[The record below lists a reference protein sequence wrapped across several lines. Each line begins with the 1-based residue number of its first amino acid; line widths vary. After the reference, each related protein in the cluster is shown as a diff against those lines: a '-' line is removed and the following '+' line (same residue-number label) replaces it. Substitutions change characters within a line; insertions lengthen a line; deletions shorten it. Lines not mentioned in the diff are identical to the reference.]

1 MSRFAPAADAPA
13 DAPEPATTSAA
24 HASAATAADAPT
36 PEHAPTGPRARPWMV
51 ALLTLG
57 LVTMLFP
64 LWWML
69 VASLKPTGGGLSGLN
84 DLVPWPITLENYVD
98 IWKSGPFGRYFF
110 NSVVV
115 AACVVGG
122 NLIFSAMVGYAFARR
137 RFPGKAPLWWG
148 LLATLMVPKQ
158 VLMIPVYILAAR
170 LHLIDSYA
178 ALIAPFLVDA
188 FNVFLMRGYIEQLP
202 EDLEEAARVDGAS
215 EWRIFFQVVMPLA
228 RPALAVVGINTFLVN
243 WNNFLYPL
251 ILTNSE
257 AMRTLPVGLAL
268 YAQGEHS
275 VDWGHLMAGSAI
287 ATLPI
292 LAAFLVFQK
301 HIIEGITAGAGK

>member
-1 MSRFAPAADAPA
+1 MS
-13 DAPEPATTSAA
+13 TI
-24 HASAATAADAPT
+24 
-36 PEHAPTGPRARPWMV
+36 GPRRASPLVV
-51 ALLTLG
+51 AVLG
-57 LVTMLFP
+57 LGLLTMLFP

-69 VASLKPTGGGLSGLN
+69 TASVRATGAGLGGLA
-84 DLVPWPITLENYVD
+84 DLFPWPITFQNYVD
-98 IWKSGPFGRYFF
+98 IWQSGPFGRYFL
-110 NSVVV
+110 NSAIV
-115 AACVVGG
+115 ALAVVGG
-122 NLIFSAMVGYAFARR
+122 NLLFSAMVGYAFARR
-137 RFPGKAPLWWG
+137 RFRGKQPLWWG

-188 FNVFLMRGYIEQLP
+188 FNVFLMRQYVEQLP
-202 EDLEEAARVDGAS
+202 DDLEEAARVDGAS
-215 EWRIFFQVVMPLA
+215 EWRIFFQIVLPLA

-257 AMRTLPVGLAL
+257 TMRTLPVGLAL

-275 VDWGHLMAGSAI
+275 VDWGHLMAGSSI

-292 LAAFLVFQK
+292 LAAFLLFQR

>member
-1 MSRFAPAADAPA
+1 MSPRGPVAEGPAAEALAPA
-13 DAPEPATTSAA
+13 DARGGSPPAPAPVGPPA
-24 HASAATAADAPT
+24 HPLV
-36 PEHAPTGPRARPWMV
+36 V
-51 ALLTLG
+51 ALLLVG

-69 VASLKPTGGGLSGLN
+69 VASLKPTGGGLSGLK
-84 DLVPWPITLENYVD
+84 DLVPWPATLQNYVD
-98 IWKSGPFGRYFF
+98 IWKSGPFGRYFL

-115 AACVVGG
+115 AVCVVGG
-122 NLIFSAMVGYAFARR
+122 NLVFSAMVGYAFARR

-215 EWRIFFQVVMPLA
+215 EWRIFFQVVLPLA

-257 AMRTLPVGLAL
+257 SMRTLPVGLAL

>member
-1 MSRFAPAADAPA
+1 LARADALLRVGSWSLPLF
-13 DAPEPATTSAA
+13 
-24 HASAATAADAPT
+24 
-36 PEHAPTGPRARPWMV
+36 GQNK
-51 ALLTLG
+51 ALREVGELKVEANG
-57 LVTMLFP
+57 LFERTVNVLK
-64 LWWML
+64 L
-69 VASLKPTGGGLSGLN
+69 VGDQYLSRLYR
-84 DLVPWPITLENYVD
+84 L
-98 IWKSGPFGRYFF
+98 
-110 NSVVV
+110 
-115 AACVVGG
+115 
-122 NLIFSAMVGYAFARR
+122 
-137 RFPGKAPLWWG
+137 
-148 LLATLMVPKQ
+148 
-158 VLMIPVYILAAR
+158 LAAR

-215 EWRIFFQVVMPLA
+215 EWRIFFSIVLPLA

-257 AMRTLPVGLAL
+257 SMRTLPVGLAL

>member
-1 MSRFAPAADAPA
+1 MS
-13 DAPEPATTSAA
+13 TV
-24 HASAATAADAPT
+24 
-36 PEHAPTGPRARPWMV
+36 GPRRASPAVV
-51 ALLTLG
+51 ALLGAG

-69 VASLKPTGGGLSGLN
+69 TASVRGSGVGAGGLAEFF
-84 DLVPWPITLENYVD
+84 PWPITLRNYAD
-98 IWKSGPFGRYFF
+98 IWQSGPFGRYFV
-110 NSVVV
+110 NSLVV
-115 AACVVGG
+115 AGCVVGG
-122 NLIFSAMVGYAFARR
+122 NLLFSAMVGYAFARR
-137 RFPGKAPLWWG
+137 RFPGKQPLWWG

-158 VLMIPVYILAAR
+158 VLMIPVYILAAK
-170 LHLIDSYA
+170 LKLIDSYA
-178 ALIAPFLVDA
+178 ALILPFLVDA
-188 FNVFLMRGYIEQLP
+188 FNVFLLRQYIEQLP
-202 EDLEEAARVDGAS
+202 DDLEEAARVDGAS
-215 EWRIFFQVVMPLA
+215 EWRIFFQVVLPLA

-275 VDWGHLMAGSAI
+275 VDWGHLMAGSSI

-292 LAAFLVFQK
+292 LAAFLLFQR